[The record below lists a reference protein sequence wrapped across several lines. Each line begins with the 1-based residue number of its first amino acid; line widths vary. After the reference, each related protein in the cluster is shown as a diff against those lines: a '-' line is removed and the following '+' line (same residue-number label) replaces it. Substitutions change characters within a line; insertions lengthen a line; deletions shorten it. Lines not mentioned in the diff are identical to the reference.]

1 MVWNEKLK
9 REIPEGWEYGTLS
22 DIANITMGQ
31 SPKGCSYNMQGAVN
45 RKSALQ
51 EKIEQ
56 IRAGAVKKTD
66 LGVNVNKGVIH
77 GKSGKYHVVEKEKKF
92 EEAGV
97 KRKKRNYVLYESKL
111 GTEKEKNLQKI
122 AEPPKPKPKPAPVAR
137 PRVEEKIIQK
147 KKRLEY
153 LDNYQYKETKNV
165 KNPRRISI
173 VTHQRLGDIVGGV
186 YEEHTFQRMTVN
198 DTGRGPK
205 LYSQET
211 STTTSRRGPQGQ
223 PLKSTQRTITASRT
237 VPAMP
242 KEYRKEI
249 KQYSSNTNK
258 RNAPQMRTSKTTT
271 TTTKTTTTRSSSKP
285 VNVRGTTTTTT
296 TTKTVVRGQSA
307 SGLRGRKQ

>member
-1 MVWNEKLK
+1 
-9 REIPEGWEYGTLS
+9 
-22 DIANITMGQ
+22 
-31 SPKGCSYNMQGAVN
+31 MQGAVN

-56 IRAGAVKKTD
+56 IRAGGVKKTD
-66 LGVNVNKGVIH
+66 LGVNVNKGIIH

-249 KQYSSNTNK
+249 KQYSSNTN
-258 RNAPQMRTSKTTT
+258 NSSN
-271 TTTKTTTTRSSSKP
+271 TKT
-285 VNVRGTTTTTT
+285 
-296 TTKTVVRGQSA
+296 
-307 SGLRGRKQ
+307 